1 MSDCCLICSPNFREC
16 SSLLK
21 NPPYL
26 FLKPLSRG
34 QKEVRGSDMKPR
46 KVLSYQP
53 ISPKTED
60 TKPLARCFSTYRLEL
75 QAASQWR

>member
-26 FLKPLSRG
+26 FLAPAQGLKKG
-34 QKEVRGSDMKPR
+34 RGSDMKPR

-60 TKPLARCFSTYRLEL
+60 TKPLARCFSTYRLEP